1 MCMKNL
7 FGKYKYSPFIVFCLV
22 AIASIVA
29 CNLWSLYW
37 GHCVLNDFLRIPLMG
52 WGVIGAN
59 LVAVLVYFLIKRH
72 NTMKHDDIHC
82 VSCRSGL
89 QSSWVYCPNC
99 GDEHHV

>member
-1 MCMKNL
+1 MKNL
-7 FGKYKYSPFIVFCLV
+7 FRKFKYSPFIVFCLV

-52 WGVIGAN
+52 WGVIAAN
-59 LVAVLVYFLIKRH
+59 LVAALVYILIKRH
-72 NTMKHDDIHC
+72 NNMKHDDIHC
-82 VSCRSGL
+82 ISCRSGL

-99 GDEHHV
+99 GEEHPG